1 VVEQSNLTDFGTG
14 EDSETDLY
22 ECEICGREFDSAK
35 GRGIHRA
42 KAHDEDEIKQVLITE
57 LQRLVD
63 ELGRTPGLRDMNQQG
78 AHSSKTYQK
87 KFGSWNE
94 ALKQAGIE
102 INNEHDIAKSDLL
115 DELIRLKNLLGRTPT
130 SRDMAEKGKYG
141 TSNYPNKFGSWNDAV
156 REAGLEPTRDREVPR
171 EDLVAELKRV
181 TEELGKPPNTEEMKE
196 HGCYGVSTCSN
207 EFGTWNEALKTAG
220 VGTNK
225 EKNVPESDLL
235 AELRRLNEDVDG
247 GLIAS
252 HMRRMGKFSVGTY
265 SRKFGSWNDALR
277 EAGVELSNR
286 SDIPK
291 SELLAELQRLNE
303 ELGRTPTVEDMWEE
317 GRFGSATYHT
327 AFGSWNDAIREADL
341 GVNVRSDIPERE
353 LLGQIQSLADDL
365 SRTPE
370 RRDMDQHGQFDSTTY
385 SSRFG
390 SWNEAL
396 KRVGFEPIR
405 RTDIPE
411 TELIDEIQRLADTLN
426 RPPTRDEMEHQ
437 GEFSSSIYAR
447 RFGTWTDALIEAGY
461 EPHKALN
468 PDYLDHRVD
477 SAQELVI
484 ADILLDAGIEYKN
497 EGIEIAYDDDD
508 RIYTPDFVTEGYV
521 IEVKGQDW
529 GKVYNKEVTAKRKA
543 EAATN
548 ALDKREYVVVGTK
561 LPADI
566 HIPWKDRQKIGEL
579 FE

>member
-1 VVEQSNLTDFGTG
+1 MCDQSSLSDFGAS
-14 EDSETDLY
+14 ELHETDLY

-42 KAHDEDEIKQVLITE
+42 NSHDEDEIKQVLINE
-57 LQRLVD
+57 LQRLAD
-63 ELGRTPGLRDMNQQG
+63 ELGRTPGLRDMNQHG

-141 TSNYPNKFGSWNDAV
+141 TSNYPNKFASWNDAV
-156 REAGLEPTRDREVPR
+156 REAGLEPTRDRDVPR
-171 EDLVAELKRV
+171 EELIDEIQRLAEEFGGPPTVAEMR
-181 TEELGKPPNTEEMKE
+181 E
-196 HGCYGVSTCSN
+196 HGDYGVSTCSD
-207 EFGTWNEALKTAG
+207 EFGAWNEALKTAG

-225 EKNVPESDLL
+225 EKDIPESDLL
-235 AELRRLNEDVDG
+235 AELHRLNENIEG
-247 GLIAS
+247 GVIAS
-252 HMRRMGKFSVGTY
+252 HMRRMGEFSVGTY
-265 SRKFGSWNDALR
+265 KRKFGSWNDALR
-277 EAGVELSNR
+277 EAGLELSNR

-291 SELLAELQRLNE
+291 SELLAELERLNE

-317 GRFGSATYHT
+317 GRFGSATYET

-341 GVNVRSDIPERE
+341 GVNVRSDIPKKE
-353 LLGQIQSLADDL
+353 LLGEIQSLSDEL
-365 SRTPE
+365 GKTPE
-370 RRDMDQHGQFDSTTY
+370 GREMDKHGQFDSTTY
-385 SSRFG
+385 RSRFG
-390 SWNEAL
+390 SWNNAL
-396 KRVGFEPIR
+396 KQIGFDPLL

-411 TELIDEIQRLADTLN
+411 SELIEEIHTLADTLN
-426 RPPTRDEMEHQ
+426 RPPTRDEMEYQ
-437 GEFSSSIYAR
+437 GEFSSSTYPH

-477 SAQELVI
+477 SAQELVM
-484 ADILLDAGIEYKN
+484 ADILLDVGVEYEN
-497 EGIEIAYDDDD
+497 EGIEITYDGG
-508 RIYTPDFVTEGYV
+508 RTYTPDFVTEGYV

-529 GKVYNKEVTAKRKA
+529 GKLYNKEVTAKDKA
-543 EAATN
+543 EAAMN
-548 ALDKREYVVVGTK
+548 ALDKREYVVVGTE

-566 HIPWKDRQKIGEL
+566 HISWNNREKICEL
-579 FE
+579 FK

>member
-1 VVEQSNLTDFGTG
+1 VGDQSSLSDFGAS
-14 EDSETDLY
+14 ELHETDLY

-42 KAHDEDEIKQVLITE
+42 NSHDEDEIKQVLINE
-57 LQRLVD
+57 LQRLAD
-63 ELGRTPGLRDMNQQG
+63 ELGRTPGLRDMNQHG

-141 TSNYPNKFGSWNDAV
+141 TSNYPNKFASWNDAV
-156 REAGLEPTRDREVPR
+156 REAGLEPTRDRDVPR
-171 EDLVAELKRV
+171 EELINEIQRLAEEFGGPPTVAEMR
-181 TEELGKPPNTEEMKE
+181 E
-196 HGCYGVSTCSN
+196 HGDYGVSTCSD
-207 EFGTWNEALKTAG
+207 EFGAWNEALKTAG

-225 EKNVPESDLL
+225 EKDIPESDLL
-235 AELRRLNEDVDG
+235 AELHRLNENIEG
-247 GLIAS
+247 GVIAS
-252 HMRRMGKFSVGTY
+252 HMRRMGEFSVGTY
-265 SRKFGSWNDALR
+265 KRKFGSWNDALR
-277 EAGVELSNR
+277 EAGLELSNR

-291 SELLAELQRLNE
+291 SELLAELERLNE
-303 ELGRTPTVEDMWEE
+303 KLGRTPTVEDMWEE
-317 GRFGSATYHT
+317 GRFGSATYET

-341 GVNVRSDIPERE
+341 GVNVRSDIPKKE
-353 LLGQIQSLADDL
+353 LLGEIQSLSDEL
-365 SRTPE
+365 GKTPE
-370 RRDMDQHGQFDSTTY
+370 GREMDKHGQFDSTTY
-385 SSRFG
+385 RSRFG
-390 SWNEAL
+390 SWNNAL
-396 KRVGFEPIR
+396 KQIGFDPLL

-411 TELIDEIQRLADTLN
+411 SELIEEIHSLADTLN

-437 GEFSSSIYAR
+437 GEFSSSIYPR

-461 EPHKALN
+461 EPHRALN

-477 SAQELVI
+477 SAQELVM
-484 ADILLDAGIEYKN
+484 ADILLDVGVEYEN
-497 EGIEIAYDDDD
+497 EGIEITYDGG
-508 RIYTPDFVTEGYV
+508 RTYTPDFVTEGYV

-529 GKVYNKEVTAKRKA
+529 GKMYGKEVTAKDKA
-543 EAATN
+543 EAAMN
-548 ALDKREYVVVGTK
+548 ALDRRDYVVVGTE

-566 HIPWKDRQKIGEL
+566 HLSWEERETISEL
-579 FE
+579 FD